1 MWAHGLLDFFLRAEI
16 LENII
21 YVVKIDIRKIL
32 HKHNIFV
39 YLKHLEK
46 AIT

>member
-1 MWAHGLLDFFLRAEI
+1 MWAHGLLVFFRAEI

-21 YVVKIDIRKIL
+21 YIVKIDIKKIL
-32 HKHNIFV
+32 YKHNIFV

-46 AIT
+46 IT